1 MISSSPFRLGLPLL
15 AALLALPAGAQPA
28 QEHPIALERF
38 MVSGLPPEK
47 SINPLSR
54 EVSSVLGDG
63 RSLLET
69 PRSVST
75 ITPALFNER
84 QIHGVREI
92 LLHAAGAYAGSSYG
106 KATVPNLRGDTAETY
121 LNGQRLSYNL
131 YGYFPSFNGVEAVDL
146 VRGPGS
152 AIFGAGHFQGGYV
165 NYVTKQPR
173 FSGPE
178 TTLTTRIGTWAPGDR
193 SFANGSF
200 QVDTTAPVNS
210 RFAWRA
216 SVEVKGGDTYF
227 RENDVRDDRLDLF
240 LAASWRLRGGA
251 TVDGVVQYLW
261 QASPEILGVNRPT
274 QELIDHARYF
284 TGTSADS
291 APFPGPIPAT
301 RAVTLPRTATLFSKG
316 DFSNAN
322 VLRAQGRY
330 ARELSPQVSLHSLAL
345 VEHVNRRRFHQFEYA
360 EYVTQDTAEWRNEL
374 RVDFEVWGMAQ
385 QVIAGPALRYEGR
398 ESFTSYF
405 NEYFYNFDLT
415 DPRRVFSQ
423 RLQFPSSYYPG
434 FVGPGGREFF
444 PGSYDSPETVRSE
457 TWNPALFWQ
466 QDVRLTSSLT
476 ATVGLRQDGFWA
488 RARDPLADQAGI
500 PFRDEATV
508 RAFSQAYS
516 LLWKV
521 SPQTSLYA
529 THNRIRS
536 ILGNVT
542 GGGVILNVPDGRINR
557 EDFRNLSELFEA
569 GVKVAAW
576 ENRLYASA
584 SLFQQDRSRVSIK
597 GRKSDIRVQGLELET
612 VYQPSTRLSVSANAT
627 FQDGHYLKSAPFQMG
642 GRSIYAAYALGRG
655 PGGAGTAAGDFDPYA
670 DQVPVGDWPLLGF
683 SDTLLNGQLRYR
695 WDSGFGGTV
704 SVQWQSEQPGNLDRQ
719 WVIRDQVLVDAG
731 VFFEARRWSVHLD
744 VLNLTDERNWIHN
757 GDAFTA
763 SQLVFAELPLRFESY
778 VKLSF

>member
-1 MISSSPFRLGLPLL
+1 MTPSSRCRLPFIL
-15 AALLALPAGAQPA
+15 ALLALPAVAQPA
-28 QEHPIALERF
+28 QEQAIALERF
-38 MVSGLPPEK
+38 LVSGLPPEK
-47 SINPLSR
+47 SINPLTR
-54 EVSSVLGDG
+54 EIGSVMGDG

-75 ITPALFNER
+75 ITTALFNER

-92 LLHAAGAYAGSSYG
+92 LLHAAGAYAGGSYG
-106 KATVPNLRGDTAETY
+106 KPTVPNLRGDTAETY

-152 AIFGAGHFQGGYV
+152 AVFGAGHFQGGYV

-178 TTLTTRIGTWAPGDR
+178 TTITTRIGTWAPGDR
-193 SFANGSF
+193 SFANGSL
-200 QVDTTAPVNS
+200 QIDTTAPVNA
-210 RFAWRA
+210 RLAWRA

-227 RENDVRDDRLDLF
+227 RENDVRDDRLDVF
-240 LAASWRLRGGA
+240 LAASWRPSGGA
-251 TVDGVVQYLW
+251 TLDWLLQYLW

-274 QELIDHARYF
+274 QELIDHARYY
-284 TGTSADS
+284 TGTSADT

-301 RAVTLPRTATLFSKG
+301 GSVVLPRTATLFSRG

-322 VLRAQGRY
+322 VLRSQLRY
-330 ARELSPQVSLHSLAL
+330 ARELTPQVSLHSLAL

-374 RVDFEVWGMAQ
+374 RIDFNAFGLAHR
-385 QVIAGPALRYEGR
+385 VIAGPTLRYEGR

-405 NEYFYNFDLT
+405 NEYFYNFDVT
-415 DPRRVFSQ
+415 DPRRIFNQ
-423 RLQFPSSYYPG
+423 RLQFPSSYFPG

-466 QDVRLTSSLT
+466 QDVRLAPNLT
-476 ATVGLRQDGFWA
+476 ATVGLRQDWFSA

-500 PFRDEATV
+500 PFRDAATV
-508 RAFSQAYS
+508 GAFSQAYS
-516 LLWKV
+516 LLWRAA
-521 SPQTSLYA
+521 PNTSLYA

-576 ENRLYASA
+576 ENRLYTSA

-612 VYQPSTRLSVSANAT
+612 VYQPSTQLSITANAT
-627 FQDGHYLKSAPFQMG
+627 FQDGHYVNSAPFQMG
-642 GRSIYAAYALGRG
+642 GRSLSAAYPLGRG
-655 PGGAGTAAGDFDPYA
+655 PRGAGVAVGDFDPYA
-670 DQVPVGDWPLLGF
+670 NQVPSGNWPLLGF
-683 SDTLLNGQLRYR
+683 SDTILNGQVRYR
-695 WDSGFGGTV
+695 WESGFGGTV
-704 SVQWQSEQPGNLDRQ
+704 SVQWQSEQPGNLDRE
-719 WVIRDQVLVDAG
+719 WVIREQILVDAG
-731 VFFEARRWSVHLD
+731 VFYEARRWSVHLD
-744 VLNLTDERNWIHN
+744 ALNLTDERNWIHN

-763 SQLVFAELPLRFESY
+763 SQLVFAELPLRFEGY
-778 VKLSF
+778 VKLTW